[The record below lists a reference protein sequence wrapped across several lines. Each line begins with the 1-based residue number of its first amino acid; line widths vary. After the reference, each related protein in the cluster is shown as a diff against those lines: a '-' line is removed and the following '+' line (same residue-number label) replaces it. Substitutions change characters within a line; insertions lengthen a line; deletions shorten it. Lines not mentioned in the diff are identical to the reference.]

1 MTIQRISS
9 GSKFED
15 LAAYSR
21 AVVDDRYV
29 HVSGTVGI
37 DRRTGTIPDDV
48 TQQTRNILGIVEVT
62 LADLGLDFSDV
73 VRDRVYLT
81 SGDSLMEVAAIL
93 RELFETCPPANTT
106 LICGIPAPGAKVE
119 IEVTARLRP
128 KQD

>member
-73 VRDRVYLT
+73 VRNRVYLT

-93 RELFETCPPANTT
+93 RERFETCPPANTT
-106 LICGIPAPGAKVE
+106 LICGAPV
-119 IEVTARLRP
+119 ISSRHINST
-128 KQD
+128 

>member
-37 DRRTGTIPDDV
+37 DRRTGTIPDNV

-73 VRDRVYLT
+73 VRNRVYLT

-93 RELFETCPPANTT
+93 RERFETCPPANTT